1 MTCDVFGGLLDAL
14 MDGELTDE
22 QRREMMA
29 HAQACPDCAAAL
41 RATVQLKALFDEMEP
56 EVDVPLAAQ
65 ARWRNA
71 VRDEA
76 ARRRRGRLTRWAY
89 AAAAA
94 IVVLAGVGLALN
106 MKRAP
111 KRAGDMTLV
120 AAKTAVVESATEEAA
135 PEAIARD
142 AAAFDA
148 GANAVVETDG
158 AADYA
163 MEEAAAPEAFEA
175 DMAEEVADVAAAG
188 VAVKL
193 APACEMTLRAKDVD
207 TACSRISDL
216 AREYE
221 GAADVQRLEDGG
233 ANLYVTVDAA
243 DAGDFLN
250 AVVPMDESGLEIK
263 TPDVSG
269 DGAVLILIT
278 LLPVE

>member
-1 MTCDVFGGLLDAL
+1 MTCEAFNGLLDAL

-76 ARRRRGRLTRWAY
+76 AKKRRGKMFRWAY

-94 IVVLAGVGLALN
+94 VVVLVGVGLALN
-106 MKRAP
+106 MKNAP
-111 KRAGDMTLV
+111 KSDGAALV
-120 AAKTAVVESATEEAA
+120 AAEMTVEKAA
-135 PEAIARD
+135 PEALARN
-142 AAAFDA
+142 AVEYDA

-158 AADYA
+158 AMDYA
-163 MEEAAAPEAFEA
+163 PEAAMESEAFEA
-175 DMAEEVADVAAAG
+175 DMAEEAEEAAATG
-188 VAVKL
+188 VAVKQ
-193 APACEMTLRAKDVD
+193 APACEVTLRAKDVD

-216 AREYE
+216 AKEYE
-221 GAADVQRLEDGG
+221 GVADVQRVGDGG
-233 ANLYVTVDAA
+233 ANLYVTIDAA
-243 DAGDFLN
+243 NAGDFLN
-250 AVVPMDESGLEIK
+250 AVVPMDESGTAIQA
-263 TPDVSG
+263 PDVSG
-269 DGAVLILIT
+269 EGAVLILIT
-278 LLPVE
+278 LLPVT